1 MVGRGPLRRR
11 IINDSTLRLLR
22 RKTVGRLVMSRS
34 GFKSLRHGPGGGA
47 ATGTQGFQPPLSSIP
62 YSTCLHPWLHKLV
75 ENALGGWPF
84 GLESLTFR
92 LRNMECLQAPTIAT
106 NSLNRHSD
114 SFPSYSSSE
123 LDTISTKSFFQ
134 DHSIT
139 LGTLIG
145 MTPVDRNVRFAKS
158 FLHEELEY
166 AAIKSLTCD
175 SAEEHDE
182 EMVSCCVCAPF
193 VENVLPGK
201 NSSR

>member
-1 MVGRGPLRRR
+1 MNV
-11 IINDSTLRLLR
+11 
-22 RKTVGRLVMSRS
+22 
-34 GFKSLRHGPGGGA
+34 
-47 ATGTQGFQPPLSSIP
+47 FQ
-62 YSTCLHPWLHKLV
+62 V